1 MDPET
6 PGYVIAN
13 AEKGDD
19 IEITGISEKV
29 KCEIKNFK
37 FSAHARREGL
47 LKLVDLL
54 SPDNVILLHG
64 DDEAIDW
71 IGKSILSK
79 KRNTRLFKAQKG
91 KEIIFT

>member
-1 MDPET
+1 
-6 PGYVIAN
+6 
-13 AEKGDD
+13 
-19 IEITGISEKV
+19 
-29 KCEIKNFK
+29 
-37 FSAHARREGL
+37 
-47 LKLVDLL
+47 
-54 SPDNVILLHG
+54 VILLHG